1 MLREI
6 LYIIAIYFLYKFIF
20 EFLVPLFTAT
30 KQMQQNIR
38 SMQQDMNRQQ
48 QRTNTQTQPTVHPE
62 QKAPE
67 HDYIDFE
74 EVK

>member
-1 MLREI
+1 MLVDV
-6 LYIIAIYFLYKFIF
+6 LYIFGLYFIYKFIF

-30 KQMQQNIR
+30 KQMQQNVR
-38 SMQQDMNRQQ
+38 SMQEDMRQQ
-48 QRTNTQTQPTVHPE
+48 QAQQQTAQPVKEKPV
-62 QKAPE
+62 K

>member
-1 MLREI
+1 MLVDV
-6 LYIIAIYFLYKFIF
+6 LYIIGLYFIYKFIF

-30 KQMQQNIR
+30 KQMQQNVR
-38 SMQQDMNRQQ
+38 SMQEDMRQQ
-48 QRTNTQTQPTVHPE
+48 QTQQQT
-62 QKAPE
+62 APPVKKKSAK